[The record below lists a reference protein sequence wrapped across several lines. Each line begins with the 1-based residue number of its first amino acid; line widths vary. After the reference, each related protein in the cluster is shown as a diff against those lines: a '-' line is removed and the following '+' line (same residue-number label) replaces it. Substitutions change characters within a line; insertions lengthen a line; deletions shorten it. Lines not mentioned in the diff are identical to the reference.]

1 MTSQRRWPKAKPWS
15 AKLHLPALALLLGIW
30 GIAVLSGC
38 GVRQLARG
46 EITPPRVTLKA
57 VTLSLPTAAGWPLS
71 CALQLDNPNPQT
83 LTLLGYDYDLW
94 LEGRS
99 VAQGASGEAVT
110 LPALG
115 QAVVEFPIFLKI
127 PAVMGLM
134 PSMLRPQQ
142 KLHYQISG
150 GVRLASL
157 LGGLRVPFKFQGEMR
172 TEEALEHLRPYL
184 K

>member
-1 MTSQRRWPKAKPWS
+1 M
-15 AKLHLPALALLLGIW
+15 PALALFLGIW
-30 GIAVLSGC
+30 GITVFSGC

-46 EITPPRVTLKA
+46 EIQPPRVTLKA

-71 CALQLDNPNPQT
+71 CALQLDNPNPQA

-115 QAVVEFPIFLKI
+115 QAVVEFPIFLKM
-127 PAVMGLM
+127 PAVVGLM
-134 PSMLRPQQ
+134 PSILRPQQ

-157 LGGLRVPFKFQGEMR
+157 LGGLRVPFKFQGELK
-172 TEEALEHLRPYL
+172 TKEALEHLRPYL